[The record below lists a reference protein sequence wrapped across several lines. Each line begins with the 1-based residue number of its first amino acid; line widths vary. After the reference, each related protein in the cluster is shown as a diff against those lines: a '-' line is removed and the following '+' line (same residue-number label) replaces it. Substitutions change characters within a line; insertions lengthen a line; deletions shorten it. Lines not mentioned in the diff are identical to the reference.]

1 MGVSST
7 TPQPSLAPLTR
18 PLLSSM
24 NANSIPASAWMLL
37 EILSSPTLE
46 SRVRAELAASL
57 ITPSIPSSSTTA
69 RKANIVPSYDV
80 VKLCASPLLQS
91 IYAETLRLRVAIMG
105 TRLVIS
111 PSLSLSTWQ
120 FQHGD
125 ILAYVSSLAA
135 LDPTVW
141 STGREDDPHPLTEFW
156 ADRFLVYP
164 LDRDSGPLLRQSR
177 NRKARGAKTSSLDP
191 GAGAGARQDPNLNA
205 PASAPTKEPIP
216 TEKSTEKSHI
226 QEQQQQ
232 QQQQQQPQF
241 SLEGLAASWIPY
253 GGGVRLCPGRHFAKQ
268 EMLVSAAVWL
278 TAYEVELRPGEKY
291 EVDKD
296 YYGFGTMPPKGK
308 IAARIRRRMS

>member
-1 MGVSST
+1 
-7 TPQPSLAPLTR
+7 
-18 PLLSSM
+18 M

-57 ITPSIPSSSTTA
+57 VTPSTPSPSTTA
-69 RKANIVPSYDV
+69 SKAKTVPSYDV

-91 IYAETLRLRVAIMG
+91 TYAETLRLRVAIMG
-105 TRLVIS
+105 TRLVTS

-125 ILAYVSSLAA
+125 VLTYVSSLAA

-141 STGREDDPHPLTEFW
+141 NTGREDDPHPLTEFW

-164 LDRDSGPLLRQSR
+164 HDRDSGPLLRQSKS
-177 NRKARGAKTSSLDP
+177 RKARGAQAPSLDP
-191 GAGAGARQDPNLNA
+191 GAGAGAGARQDPGLNA
-205 PASAPTKEPIP
+205 PSPASAPAKEPIT
-216 TEKSTEKSHI
+216 TEKSTGKSRDN
-226 QEQQQQ
+226 QE
-232 QQQQQQPQF
+232 QQQPQF

-278 TAYEVELRPGEKY
+278 AAYEVELRPGEKY
-291 EVDKD
+291 EADKD